1 MSNEFPAL
9 VSPASRE
16 SFTIKMGPVR
26 GPGNKEG
33 DLLDNID
40 RTPEYEEFIQKLTAF
55 HEKRATVF
63 EPEPRLPT
71 MNGPA
76 KVDLLKLYKAVIAK
90 GGYDE
95 MNKVQKAWGALAGE
109 LGMYYADNKGM
120 GQLSFQLKQ
129 DFYRYL
135 AAYWIQDQYGR
146 DPPPKEI
153 LEQQSCASKHGPV
166 LTRTVENFKLSARR
180 AGEETPTREERPADS
195 TPTSANR
202 ASGRLREAPPQRV
215 PFQPDTAPSR
225 QRNVSHHNNTP
236 NPSNATQ
243 NNYHTNQ
250 AQQNHHHIPQHHNP
264 NNPLHVIQAQQA
276 ALRGASS
283 SFTPGNPEA
292 ASRLGDPFEP
302 RPPISVPLRPVNT
315 PGNNPVEF
323 AKRQRLLKTQAPGF
337 GKPQGLV
344 RPLAPPSGCEGPNI
358 YTRCLQA
365 LRSGIPDEQAFAL
378 NHLVKISFER
388 GDKYKFESFLGL
400 AEGLIEKALE
410 IGGLLYDVDWQISYA
425 GDQDSSNPGLLD
437 GVDGTQ
443 DILERIQNL
452 PLKNVMDH
460 LQPAELS
467 DHLVRITEAV
477 LTMRNMV
484 MLIDNA
490 IYMAEVCPLKD
501 LLCILLHLPNL
512 EMLVEIKHFA
522 LDIAEQITPW
532 LLLDS
537 SDPLYRSLL
546 AQLDS
551 NEDRGAI
558 LTALRAISRISM
570 NLDATNKLQNV
581 PVIVLRKIKDLLLL
595 NDEELMDACL
605 DFLYQY
611 TAVVVNVESLL
622 EAVNME
628 NIVPHLV
635 RLLAHGAKRVR
646 EERVLEPEK
655 KALCSEEVAPLPLD
669 VHERLRNTDEPQRCF
684 YWLQSLFE
692 EDAES
697 HITQIAIWQ
706 AYQASFGPLA
716 GRERIVLSAA
726 DFIRNVS
733 HVFVNARAQIIRGPG
748 EVQRF
753 IIEGI
758 RARTAPVDYETKE
771 EYMRCQWQVAKAANG
786 TLPKRCN
793 LFFLGGEQMWHHIV
807 TAHLGVPT
815 TEKGQI
821 ENKEVTTSCEWA
833 DCTRYPTPRT
843 LKLAELTRH
852 IKIHVPSARKR
863 AQQDGTDPAAKRQR
877 KSYIIPAKTMMLT
890 WEKTV
895 VTMDERKPNVEQAAG
910 IPLSAVL
917 VLRNIAR
924 NVVKTESE
932 EALLKRREMGDESG
946 GWNERLF
953 RPVMAR
959 LFEVMTENRALAG
972 YITSLLQLV
981 QTED

>member
-1 MSNEFPAL
+1 MAPA
-9 VSPASRE
+9 
-16 SFTIKMGPVR
+16 R
-26 GPGNKEG
+26 GPGGKEV
-33 DLLDNID
+33 DVHEID
-40 RTPEYEEFIQKLTAF
+40 RSPEYNDFIQKLTAF
-55 HEKRATVF
+55 HEKRGTAF

-71 MNGPA
+71 MHGHVN
-76 KVDLLKLYKAVIAK
+76 VDLYKLYKSVIDK

-95 MNKVQKAWGALAGE
+95 LNKVQKAWGQLAGE

-135 AAYWIQDQYGR
+135 AAYWIKDCYNR

-166 LTRTVENFKLSARR
+166 LTRTMENFKLSARR
-180 AGEETPTREERPADS
+180 PGEETPTRDERPAES

-202 ASGRLREAPPQRV
+202 SSGRLREAPPQRV
-215 PFQPDTAPSR
+215 PFQPDTGPSR
-225 QRNVSHHNNTP
+225 QTRNVSSHHNTP
-236 NPSNATQ
+236 NSNTTQ
-243 NNYHTNQ
+243 NNYHGNQ
-250 AQQNHHHIPQHHNP
+250 AQQNHHHLPQQHNP

-283 SFTPGNPEA
+283 SFTPANSEI

-302 RPPISVPLRPVNT
+302 RPPFSVPLRPVNT

-323 AKRQRLLKTQAPGF
+323 AKRQRLLKTQTAGF
-337 GKPQGLV
+337 GNAQALT
-344 RPLAPPSGCEGPNI
+344 RPILPPAGYEGPNI

-365 LRSGIPDEQAFAL
+365 LRSGIPAEQAFAL
-378 NHLVKISFER
+378 NHLVKISYER
-388 GDKYKFESFLGL
+388 GDKYKFDSFLGL

-410 IGGLLYDVDWQISYA
+410 VGSLFYDVDWQISYS
-425 GDQDSSNPGLLD
+425 GDQDSSNPGVLD
-437 GVDGTQ
+437 GLDGTP
-443 DILERIQNL
+443 DILERIRNL
-452 PLKNVMDH
+452 TPKPVLDH
-460 LQPAELS
+460 LQPADFS
-467 DHLVRITEAV
+467 DRLLRITEAV

-484 MLIDNA
+484 MLVENA
-490 IYMAEVCPLKD
+490 VYMSEVYPLKD
-501 LLCILLHLPNL
+501 VLCIILHLPDL

-522 LDIAEQITPW
+522 LDIAEQVTPW

-537 SDPLYRSLL
+537 SDPLYQALL
-546 AQLDS
+546 VQLDS
-551 NEDRGAI
+551 ADRGTI

-570 NLDATNKLQNV
+570 NLDATNKLQGV
-581 PVIVLRKIKDLLLL
+581 PAVILQNIMNWLLL

-611 TAVVVNVESLL
+611 TAVVANVESLL

-628 NIVPHLV
+628 NVVPHLV
-635 RLLAHGAKRVR
+635 RLLAHGAKRVK
-646 EERVLEPEK
+646 EEKILQPEK
-655 KALCSEEVAPLPLD
+655 KELCSEDVPPLPFDL
-669 VHERLRNTDEPQRCF
+669 HEKLRNTDEPTRCF
-684 YWLQSLFE
+684 QWLKTLFE

-706 AYQASFGPLA
+706 AYQGSFGALA
-716 GRERIVLSAA
+716 GVRSNLSAA

-733 HVFVNARAQIIRGPG
+733 HVFANARAQIIRGPG

-758 RARTAPVDYETKE
+758 RARTAPCHYETRE
-771 EYMRCQWQVAKAANG
+771 EYTRCQWQMVKGAV
-786 TLPKRCN
+786 PKRCN
-793 LFFLGGEQMWHHIV
+793 QFFLSGEQMWHHV
-807 TAHLGVPT
+807 LAAHINVPVG
-815 TEKGQI
+815 ENGKI
-821 ENKEVTTSCEWA
+821 ENKEITMSCDWA
-833 DCTRYPTPRT
+833 DCVKYRTPRT
-843 LKLAELTRH
+843 MKLAELTRH
-852 IKIHVPSARKR
+852 VKTHVPSAPKR
-863 AQQDGTDPAAKRQR
+863 PQQDGVEPAAKRQR
-877 KSYIIPAKTMMLT
+877 KSYITPAKTMSLT

-895 VTMDERKPNVEQAAG
+895 VTSDERKPNIEQAAG

-932 EALLKRREMGDESG
+932 EELLKKNETGGESG
-946 GWNERLF
+946 GWNEKLF

-959 LFEVMTENRALAG
+959 LFEVMTENKALAT
-972 YITSLLQLV
+972 YITSLLHLV

>member
-1 MSNEFPAL
+1 MAPA
-9 VSPASRE
+9 
-16 SFTIKMGPVR
+16 R
-26 GPGNKEG
+26 GPGGKEVYVHE
-33 DLLDNID
+33 ID
-40 RTPEYEEFIQKLTAF
+40 RTEEYNKFIQDLTNF
-55 HEKRATVF
+55 HEKRGTAF

-71 MNGPA
+71 MHGHVN
-76 KVDLLKLYKAVIAK
+76 VDLFKLYKAVVDK

-95 MNKVQKAWGALAGE
+95 LNKVQKAWGALAGE

-135 AAYWIQDQYGR
+135 AAYWIQDKYGR
-146 DPPPKEI
+146 EPPPKEI

-166 LTRTVENFKLSARR
+166 LTRTMENFKLSMRR
-180 AGEETPTREERPADS
+180 AEETPTRDERPPES

-202 ASGRLREAPPQRV
+202 SSGRLREAPPQRV
-215 PFQPDTAPSR
+215 PFQPDTGPSR
-225 QRNVSHHNNTP
+225 QTRNVSSHHNTP
-236 NPSNATQ
+236 NSNATQ
-243 NNYHTNQ
+243 NNYHGNQ
-250 AQQNHHHIPQHHNP
+250 TPQNQHHLPQQHNP

-283 SFTPGNPEA
+283 SFTPGNSET
-292 ASRLGDPFEP
+292 ASRLADPFEP
-302 RPPISVPLRPVNT
+302 RPPITVPLRPVNT

-323 AKRQRLLKTQAPGF
+323 AKRQRLLKAQAAGPGNAQAPARIV
-337 GKPQGLV
+337 Q
-344 RPLAPPSGCEGPNI
+344 PPAGADGPNI

-365 LRSGIPDEQAFAL
+365 LRSGIPAEQAFAL
-378 NHLVKISFER
+378 NHLVKISYER
-388 GDKYKFESFLGL
+388 GDKYKFDSFLGL

-410 IGGLLYDVDWQISYA
+410 IGNLFYDVDWQISYS
-425 GDQDSSNPGLLD
+425 GEQDSSNPGLLD
-437 GVDGTQ
+437 GLDGTS

-452 PLKNVMDH
+452 TPKSVLDH
-460 LQPAELS
+460 LQPADFS
-467 DHLVRITEAV
+467 DRLLRITEAV

-484 MLIDNA
+484 MLVENA
-490 IYMAEVCPLKD
+490 IYMADVYPLKD
-501 LLCILLHLPNL
+501 VLCIILHLPDL

-522 LDIAEQITPW
+522 LDIAEQVTPW
-532 LLLDS
+532 LILDS
-537 SDPLYRSLL
+537 SDPLYQTLL

-551 NEDRGAI
+551 TDRGTI

-581 PVIVLRKIKDLLLL
+581 PAVVLQNIMNWLLL

-611 TAVVVNVESLL
+611 TAVVANVERLL

-628 NIVPHLV
+628 NVVPHLV
-635 RLLAHGAKRVR
+635 RLLAHGAKRVK
-646 EERVLEPEK
+646 EEKVLEPEK
-655 KALCSEEVAPLPLD
+655 KALCTEEVPPLPFDL
-669 VHERLRNTDEPQRCF
+669 HEKLRNTDEPTRCF
-684 YWLQSLFE
+684 QWLKTLFE

-706 AYQASFGPLA
+706 AYQGSFGALA
-716 GRERIVLSAA
+716 GVRSNLSAA

-733 HVFVNARAQIIRGPG
+733 HVFSNARAQIIRGPG

-758 RARTAPVDYETKE
+758 RARTAPCHYETRE
-771 EYMRCQWQVAKAANG
+771 EYTRCQWQTGKG
-786 TLPKRCN
+786 PLSKRCN
-793 LFFLGGEQMWHHIV
+793 QFFLGGEQMWHHV
-807 TAHLGVPT
+807 LAAHLAIPIG
-815 TEKGQI
+815 ENGKI
-821 ENKEVTTSCEWA
+821 ENREVTTSCDWA
-833 DCTRYPTPRT
+833 DCNKYSTPRP

-852 IKIHVPSARKR
+852 IKTHVPATQKR
-863 AQQDGTDPAAKRQR
+863 PQQDGSELAAKRQR
-877 KSYIIPAKTMMLT
+877 KSYITPAKTMSLT

-895 VTMDERKPNVEQAAG
+895 VTADERKPNVEQAAG

-932 EALLKRREMGDESG
+932 EVLLKKHEMGGEGG

-953 RPVMAR
+953 RPVMTR
-959 LFEVMTENRALAG
+959 LFEVMTENKALAG

>member
-1 MSNEFPAL
+1 MAPA
-9 VSPASRE
+9 
-16 SFTIKMGPVR
+16 R
-26 GPGNKEG
+26 GPGVKDTIVHE
-33 DLLDNID
+33 ID
-40 RTPEYEEFIQKLTAF
+40 RTPEYNDFIQKLTAF
-55 HEKRATVF
+55 HEKRGTSF

-71 MNGPA
+71 MHGHVN
-76 KVDLLKLYKAVIAK
+76 VDLFKLYKAVLAK

-95 MNKVQKAWGALAGE
+95 LNKVQKAWGGLAGE
-109 LGMYYADNKGM
+109 LGMYYTDNKGM

-135 AAYWIQDQYGR
+135 AAYWIQDQYKR

-166 LTRTVENFKLSARR
+166 LTRTMENFKLSARR
-180 AGEETPTREERPADS
+180 LGEETPTREERPAES

-225 QRNVSHHNNTP
+225 QTRHVSSHHNTPTSNT
-236 NPSNATQ
+236 TQ
-243 NNYHTNQ
+243 NNYHGNQ
-250 AQQNHHHIPQHHNP
+250 SQQNHHHLPQQHNP

-283 SFTPGNPEA
+283 SFTPANSEM

-315 PGNNPVEF
+315 PGNNPAEF
-323 AKRQRLLKTQAPGF
+323 AKRQRLLKIQANGF
-337 GKPQGLV
+337 ANLPAIA
-344 RPLAPPSGCEGPNI
+344 RPALPPAGYEGPNI

-365 LRSGIPDEQAFAL
+365 LRSGIPAEQAFAL
-378 NHLVKISFER
+378 NHLVKISYER
-388 GDKYKFESFLGL
+388 GDKYKFDSFLGL

-410 IGGLLYDVDWQISYA
+410 VGNLFYEVDWQISYS
-425 GDQDSSNPGLLD
+425 DYQDNSNPNILD
-437 GVDGTQ
+437 GLDGTP
-443 DILERIQNL
+443 DILERIQSL
-452 PLKNVMDH
+452 TPKVVLDH
-460 LQPAELS
+460 LQPADLS
-467 DHLVRITEAV
+467 DRLLHITEAV
-477 LTMRNMV
+477 LTMRNML
-484 MLIDNA
+484 MLTDNVK
-490 IYMAEVCPLKD
+490 YMVEVYPLRD
-501 LLCILLHLPNL
+501 LLCIILHLPDL

-522 LDIAEQITPW
+522 LDIAEQVTPL

-537 SDPLYRSLL
+537 SDPLYQTLL

-551 NEDRGAI
+551 TDRGTI

-570 NLDATNKLQNV
+570 NLDATNKLQGV
-581 PVIVLRKIKDLLLL
+581 PAAVLQNIMNWLLL

-611 TAVVVNVESLL
+611 TAVVANVESLL

-628 NIVPHLV
+628 NVVPHLV
-635 RLLAHGAKRVR
+635 RLLAHGAKRVK
-646 EERVLEPEK
+646 EEKILEPEK
-655 KALCSEEVAPLPLD
+655 KALCTEEVPPLPLD
-669 VHERLRNTDEPQRCF
+669 LHEKLRNTDEPTRCF
-684 YWLQSLFE
+684 QWLKILFE

-706 AYQASFGPLA
+706 AYQGSFGALA
-716 GRERIVLSAA
+716 GVRSNLSAA

-733 HVFVNARAQIIRGPG
+733 HVFANARAQIIRGPG

-758 RARTAPVDYETKE
+758 RARRAPSHYETRE
-771 EYMRCQWQVAKAANG
+771 EYTRCQWQIAKGAF
-786 TLPKRCN
+786 PKPCN
-793 LFFLGGEQMWHHIV
+793 QFFRGGEQMWHHV
-807 TAHLGVPT
+807 LTAHLNIPIDDSG
-815 TEKGQI
+815 KI
-821 ENKEVTTSCEWA
+821 KNKEVTTSCDWA
-833 DCTRYPTPRT
+833 GCIKYSSPKP

-852 IKIHVPSARKR
+852 IKTHVPSSQKR
-863 AQQDGTDPAAKRQR
+863 QQLDGPELAAKRQR
-877 KSYIIPAKTMMLT
+877 KSYITPAKTMTLT

-895 VTMDERKPNVEQAAG
+895 VASDERKPNVEQAAG

-932 EALLKRREMGDESG
+932 EELLKKQEMGGESG

-959 LFEVMTENRALAG
+959 LFEVMAENKALAA

-981 QTED
+981 QTTD

>member
-1 MSNEFPAL
+1 MAPA
-9 VSPASRE
+9 
-16 SFTIKMGPVR
+16 R
-26 GPGNKEG
+26 GPGGKEVFVHEIERSEEYNK
-33 DLLDNID
+33 
-40 RTPEYEEFIQKLTAF
+40 FIQDLTAF
-55 HEKRATVF
+55 HDKRGTSF

-71 MNGPA
+71 MHGHVN
-76 KVDLLKLYKAVIAK
+76 VDLFKLYKAVVDK

-95 MNKVQKAWGALAGE
+95 LNKVQKAWGALAGE

-135 AAYWIQDQYGR
+135 AAYWIQDKYGR

-166 LTRTVENFKLSARR
+166 LTRTLENFKFSTRR
-180 AGEETPTREERPADS
+180 AEETPTRDERPAES

-215 PFQPDTAPSR
+215 PFQPDTGPSR
-225 QRNVSHHNNTP
+225 QTRNVSSHHNTP
-236 NPSNATQ
+236 NSNATQ
-243 NNYHTNQ
+243 NNFHGSQTPH
-250 AQQNHHHIPQHHNP
+250 NHHHLPQQHNP

-283 SFTPGNPEA
+283 SFTPANSEI
-292 ASRLGDPFEP
+292 ASRLGDPFDP

-323 AKRQRLLKTQAPGF
+323 AKRQRQLKAQAAGRGNTQA
-337 GKPQGLV
+337 LT
-344 RPLAPPSGCEGPNI
+344 RPIQPPAGGDGPNI

-365 LRSGIPDEQAFAL
+365 LRSGIPAEQAFAL
-378 NHLVKISFER
+378 NHLVKISYER
-388 GDKYKFESFLGL
+388 GDKYKFDSFLGL

-410 IGGLLYDVDWQISYA
+410 VGNLFYDIDWQISYS

-437 GVDGTQ
+437 GLDGTS

-452 PLKNVMDH
+452 RHRPVLDH
-460 LQPAELS
+460 LQPADFS
-467 DHLVRITEAV
+467 DRLLRITEAV

-484 MLIDNA
+484 MLIENA
-490 IYMAEVCPLKD
+490 VYMAEVYPLKD
-501 LLCILLHLPNL
+501 ALCIILHLPDL

-522 LDIAEQITPW
+522 LDIAEQVTPW

-537 SDPLYRSLL
+537 RDPLYRTLL
-546 AQLDS
+546 AQLNS
-551 NEDRGAI
+551 TDRGTI

-570 NLDATNKLQNV
+570 NLEATNKLQNV
-581 PVIVLRKIKDLLLL
+581 PPVVLQNIMDWLLL
-595 NDEELMDACL
+595 NDEELVDACL

-611 TAVVVNVESLL
+611 TAVVANVESLI

-628 NIVPHLV
+628 NVVPHLV
-635 RLLAHGAKRVR
+635 RLLAHGAKRVK
-646 EERVLEPEK
+646 EDKVLKPEK
-655 KALCSEEVAPLPLD
+655 KAPCSEEVPPLPFDLY
-669 VHERLRNTDEPQRCF
+669 EKLRNTDEPTRCF
-684 YWLQSLFE
+684 QWLKTLFE

-706 AYQASFGPLA
+706 AYQGSFGNLA
-716 GRERIVLSAA
+716 GVRSNLSAA

-733 HVFVNARAQIIRGPG
+733 HVFANARAQIIRGPG

-758 RARTAPVDYETKE
+758 RARTAPCHFETRE
-771 EYMRCQWQVAKAANG
+771 EYTRCQWQIVKG
-786 TLPKRCN
+786 SLSKKCN
-793 LFFLGGEQMWHHIV
+793 QFYLGGEQMWHHV
-807 TAHLGVPT
+807 LTAHLAVPID
-815 TEKGQI
+815 ENGKI
-821 ENKEVTTSCEWA
+821 ENREVTTSCDWA
-833 DCTRYPTPRT
+833 DCVQYSTPRQ
-843 LKLAELTRH
+843 LKLAQLTRH
-852 IKIHVPSARKR
+852 IKTHFPAAQKR
-863 AQQDGTDPAAKRQR
+863 PQQDGSELAAKRQR
-877 KSYIIPAKTMMLT
+877 KSYITPAKTMALT

-895 VTMDERKPNVEQAAG
+895 VTSDERKPNVEQAAG

-932 EALLKRREMGDESG
+932 EELLKKNETDGENG

-953 RPVMAR
+953 RPVMTR
-959 LFEVMTENRALAG
+959 LFEVMTENKALAG

>member
-1 MSNEFPAL
+1 MAPA
-9 VSPASRE
+9 
-16 SFTIKMGPVR
+16 R
-26 GPGNKEG
+26 GPGGKEV
-33 DLLDNID
+33 NVHEID
-40 RTPEYEEFIQKLTAF
+40 RSPEYNDFIQKLTAF
-55 HEKRATVF
+55 HEKRGTSF

-71 MNGPA
+71 MHGHVN
-76 KVDLLKLYKAVIAK
+76 VDLYQLYKAVIDK

-95 MNKVQKAWGALAGE
+95 LNKVQKAWGQLAGE

-135 AAYWIQDQYGR
+135 AAYWIQDCYGR

-166 LTRTVENFKLSARR
+166 LTRTMENFKLSARR
-180 AGEETPTREERPADS
+180 PGEETPTREERPPES

-215 PFQPDTAPSR
+215 PFQPDTGPSR
-225 QRNVSHHNNTP
+225 QTRNVSSHHNTP
-236 NPSNATQ
+236 NSNSTQ
-243 NNYHTNQ
+243 NNYHGNQ
-250 AQQNHHHIPQHHNP
+250 AQQNHHHLPQQHNP

-283 SFTPGNPEA
+283 SFTPANSEM

-302 RPPISVPLRPVNT
+302 RPPFSVPLRPVNT

-323 AKRQRLLKTQAPGF
+323 AKRQRLLKAQTAGF
-337 GKPQGLV
+337 GNVQALA
-344 RPLAPPSGCEGPNI
+344 RPVLPPAGYEGPNI

-365 LRSGIPDEQAFAL
+365 LRSGIPAEQAFAL
-378 NHLVKISFER
+378 NHLVKISYER
-388 GDKYKFESFLGL
+388 GDKYKFDSFLGL
-400 AEGLIEKALE
+400 AEGLIDKALE
-410 IGGLLYDVDWQISYA
+410 IGNLFYDVDWQISYS
-425 GDQDSSNPGLLD
+425 GDQDSSNPSVLD
-437 GVDGTQ
+437 GLDGTP
-443 DILERIQNL
+443 DIVERIRSL
-452 PLKNVMDH
+452 TPKPVLDH
-460 LQPAELS
+460 LQPADFS
-467 DHLVRITEAV
+467 DRLLRITEAV

-484 MLIDNA
+484 MLHENA
-490 IYMAEVCPLKD
+490 VYMSEVSPLKD
-501 LLCILLHLPNL
+501 ILCIILHLPDL

-522 LDIAEQITPW
+522 LDIAEQVTPW
-532 LLLDS
+532 LNLDS
-537 SDPLYRSLL
+537 NDPLYRTLL

-551 NEDRGAI
+551 SDRGTI

-570 NLDATNKLQNV
+570 NLEATNKLQGV
-581 PVIVLRKIKDLLLL
+581 PAVALENIMNWLLL

-611 TAVVVNVESLL
+611 TAVVENVESLL

-628 NIVPHLV
+628 NVVPHLV
-635 RLLAHGAKRVR
+635 RLLAHGAKRVK
-646 EERVLEPEK
+646 EERILQPEK
-655 KALCSEEVAPLPLD
+655 KELCTEEVPPLPFDL
-669 VHERLRNTDEPQRCF
+669 HEKLRNTDEPTRCF
-684 YWLQSLFE
+684 QWLKTLFE

-706 AYQASFGPLA
+706 AYQGSFGALA
-716 GRERIVLSAA
+716 GVRSSLSAA

-733 HVFVNARAQIIRGPG
+733 HVFANARAQIIRGPG

-758 RARTAPVDYETKE
+758 RARTVPCHYETRE
-771 EYMRCQWQVAKAANG
+771 EYTRCQWQVVKGAV
-786 TLPKRCN
+786 PKRCN
-793 LFFLGGEQMWHHIV
+793 QFCLGGEQMWHHV
-807 TAHLGVPT
+807 LTAHLSVAVG
-815 TEKGQI
+815 EDGKI
-821 ENKEVTTSCEWA
+821 ENKEITTSCDWT
-833 DCTRYPTPRT
+833 DCVKYPTPRT
-843 LKLAELTRH
+843 IKLAELTRH
-852 IKIHVPSARKR
+852 MKTHVPSSPKR
-863 AQQDGTDPAAKRQR
+863 PQQEGVEPASKRQR
-877 KSYIIPAKTMMLT
+877 KSYITPAKTMSLT

-895 VTMDERKPNVEQAAG
+895 VTSDERKPNVEQAAG

-932 EALLKRREMGDESG
+932 EELLKKSETGGESG
-946 GWNERLF
+946 GWNEKLF

-959 LFEVMTENRALAG
+959 LFEVMTENKALAG
-972 YITSLLQLV
+972 YITSLLHLV

>member
-1 MSNEFPAL
+1 MAPA
-9 VSPASRE
+9 
-16 SFTIKMGPVR
+16 R
-26 GPGNKEG
+26 GPGGKEVYVHE
-33 DLLDNID
+33 ID
-40 RTPEYEEFIQKLTAF
+40 RTEEYTKFIQDLTNF
-55 HEKRATVF
+55 HEKRGTAF

-71 MNGPA
+71 MHGHVN
-76 KVDLLKLYKAVIAK
+76 VDLFKLYKAVVDK

-95 MNKVQKAWGALAGE
+95 LNKVQKAWGALAGE

-135 AAYWIQDQYGR
+135 AAYWIQDKYGR
-146 DPPPKEI
+146 EPPPKEI

-166 LTRTVENFKLSARR
+166 LTRTMENFKLSMRR
-180 AGEETPTREERPADS
+180 AEETPTRDERPPES

-202 ASGRLREAPPQRV
+202 SSGRLREAPPQRV
-215 PFQPDTAPSR
+215 PFQPDTGPSR
-225 QRNVSHHNNTP
+225 QARSVSSHHNTP
-236 NPSNATQ
+236 NSTATQ
-243 NNYHTNQ
+243 NNYHGNQ
-250 AQQNHHHIPQHHNP
+250 TPQNQHHLPQQHNP

-283 SFTPGNPEA
+283 SFTPGNSET
-292 ASRLGDPFEP
+292 ASRLADPFEP
-302 RPPISVPLRPVNT
+302 RPPITVPLRPVNT

-323 AKRQRLLKTQAPGF
+323 AKRQRLLKAQAAGPGNAQAPARIV
-337 GKPQGLV
+337 Q
-344 RPLAPPSGCEGPNI
+344 PPAGADGPNI

-365 LRSGIPDEQAFAL
+365 LRSGIPAEQAFAL
-378 NHLVKISFER
+378 NHLVKISYER
-388 GDKYKFESFLGL
+388 GDKYKFDSFLGL

-410 IGGLLYDVDWQISYA
+410 IGNLFYDVDWQISYS

-437 GVDGTQ
+437 GLDGTS
-443 DILERIQNL
+443 DILERIQKL
-452 PLKNVMDH
+452 TPKAVLDH
-460 LQPAELS
+460 LQPADFS
-467 DHLVRITEAV
+467 DRLLRITEAV

-484 MLIDNA
+484 MLVENA
-490 IYMAEVCPLKD
+490 IYMADVYPLKD
-501 LLCILLHLPNL
+501 VLCIILHLPDL

-522 LDIAEQITPW
+522 LDIAEQVTPW
-532 LLLDS
+532 LILDS
-537 SDPLYRSLL
+537 SDPLYQTLL

-551 NEDRGAI
+551 TDRGTI

-581 PVIVLRKIKDLLLL
+581 PAVVLQNIMNWLLL

-611 TAVVVNVESLL
+611 TAVVANVERLL

-628 NIVPHLV
+628 NVVPHLV
-635 RLLAHGAKRVR
+635 RLLAHGAKRVK
-646 EERVLEPEK
+646 EEKVLEPEK
-655 KALCSEEVAPLPLD
+655 KALCTEEVPPLPFDL
-669 VHERLRNTDEPQRCF
+669 HEKLRNTDEPTRCF
-684 YWLQSLFE
+684 QWLKTLFE

-706 AYQASFGPLA
+706 AYQGSFGALA
-716 GRERIVLSAA
+716 GVRSNLSAA

-733 HVFVNARAQIIRGPG
+733 HVFSNARAQIIRGPG

-758 RARTAPVDYETKE
+758 RARTAPCHYETRE
-771 EYMRCQWQVAKAANG
+771 EYTRCQWQTGKGA
-786 TLPKRCN
+786 LSKRCN
-793 LFFLGGEQMWHHIV
+793 QFFLGGEQMWHHV
-807 TAHLGVPT
+807 LAAHLAIPIG
-815 TEKGQI
+815 ENGKI
-821 ENKEVTTSCEWA
+821 ENREVTTSCDWA
-833 DCTRYPTPRT
+833 DCNKYSTPRP

-852 IKIHVPSARKR
+852 IKTHVPATQKR
-863 AQQDGTDPAAKRQR
+863 PQQDGSELATKRQR
-877 KSYIIPAKTMMLT
+877 KSYITPAKTMSLT

-895 VTMDERKPNVEQAAG
+895 VTADERKPNVEQAAG

-932 EALLKRREMGDESG
+932 EVLLKKHEMGGEGG

-953 RPVMAR
+953 RPVMTR
-959 LFEVMTENRALAG
+959 LFEVMTENKALAG

>member
-1 MSNEFPAL
+1 MAPA
-9 VSPASRE
+9 
-16 SFTIKMGPVR
+16 R
-26 GPGNKEG
+26 GPGGKDTLVHE
-33 DLLDNID
+33 ID
-40 RTPEYEEFIQKLTAF
+40 RTPEYNDFIQKLTAF
-55 HEKRATVF
+55 HEKRGTSF

-71 MNGPA
+71 MHGHVN
-76 KVDLLKLYKAVIAK
+76 VDLYKLYKAVLDK

-95 MNKVQKAWGALAGE
+95 LNKVQKAWGALAGE
-109 LGMYYADNKGM
+109 LGMHYTDNKGM

-135 AAYWIQDQYGR
+135 AAYWIHDQYGR

-166 LTRTVENFKLSARR
+166 LTRTMENFKLSARR
-180 AGEETPTREERPADS
+180 LGEETPTREERPAES

-215 PFQPDTAPSR
+215 PFQPDTGPSR
-225 QRNVSHHNNTP
+225 QTRHVSSHHNTP
-236 NPSNATQ
+236 TSNATQ
-243 NNYHTNQ
+243 NNYHGNQ
-250 AQQNHHHIPQHHNP
+250 AQQNHHHLPQQHNP

-283 SFTPGNPEA
+283 SFTPASSEM

-302 RPPISVPLRPVNT
+302 RPPTSMPLRPVNT
-315 PGNNPVEF
+315 PGNNPAEF
-323 AKRQRLLKTQAPGF
+323 AKRQRLLKAQASGF
-337 GKPQGLV
+337 GNLPAIA
-344 RPLAPPSGCEGPNI
+344 RPVLPPAGYEGPNI

-365 LRSGIPDEQAFAL
+365 LRSGIPAEQAFAL

-388 GDKYKFESFLGL
+388 GDKYKFDSFLGL

-410 IGGLLYDVDWQISYA
+410 VGSLFYEVDWQISYS
-425 GDQDSSNPGLLD
+425 GCHDNSNPNILD
-437 GVDGTQ
+437 GLEGTP
-443 DILERIQNL
+443 DILDRIRNL
-452 PLKNVMDH
+452 TPKVILDH
-460 LQPAELS
+460 LQPADLS
-467 DHLVRITEAV
+467 DRLLHITEAV
-477 LTMRNMV
+477 LTMRNML
-484 MLIDNA
+484 MLTDNVK
-490 IYMAEVCPLKD
+490 YMVEVYPLRD
-501 LLCILLHLPNL
+501 LLCIILHLPSL

-522 LDIAEQITPW
+522 LDIAEQVTPL

-537 SDPLYRSLL
+537 SDPLYQTLL

-551 NEDRGAI
+551 TDRGTI

-570 NLDATNKLQNV
+570 NLEATNKLQGV
-581 PVIVLRKIKDLLLL
+581 PAVVLQNIMNWLLL

-611 TAVVVNVESLL
+611 TAVVANVESLL

-628 NIVPHLV
+628 NVIPHLV
-635 RLLAHGAKRVR
+635 RLLAHGAKRVK
-646 EERVLEPEK
+646 EEKILEPER
-655 KALCSEEVAPLPLD
+655 KALCTEDVPPLPLD
-669 VHERLRNTDEPQRCF
+669 LHEKLRNTDEPTRCF
-684 YWLQSLFE
+684 QWLKILFE

-706 AYQASFGPLA
+706 AYQGSFGALA
-716 GRERIVLSAA
+716 GVRSNLSAA

-733 HVFVNARAQIIRGPG
+733 HVFANARAQIIRGPG

-758 RARTAPVDYETKE
+758 RARTVPSHYETRE
-771 EYMRCQWQVAKAANG
+771 EYTRCQWQITKG
-786 TLPKRCN
+786 PFPKPCSQ
-793 LFFLGGEQMWHHIV
+793 FFLGGEQMWHHV
-807 TAHLGVPT
+807 LTSHLNIPIDESG
-815 TEKGQI
+815 KI
-821 ENKEVTTSCEWA
+821 KNKEVTMSCDWA
-833 DCTRYPTPRT
+833 ECIRYTTPRK

-852 IKIHVPSARKR
+852 IKTHVPFTHKR
-863 AQQDGTDPAAKRQR
+863 PQQDGPELAAKRQR
-877 KSYIIPAKTMMLT
+877 KSYITPAKTMSIT

-895 VTMDERKPNVEQAAG
+895 VASDERKPNVEQAAG

-932 EALLKRREMGDESG
+932 EELLKSQEMGGESG
-946 GWNERLF
+946 GWNEKLF

-959 LFEVMTENRALAG
+959 LFEVMAENKALAG

-981 QTED
+981 QTVD

>member
-1 MSNEFPAL
+1 MAPTRGAGGKDVL
-9 VSPASRE
+9 VHE
-16 SFTIKMGPVR
+16 
-26 GPGNKEG
+26 
-33 DLLDNID
+33 ID
-40 RTPEYEEFIQKLTAF
+40 RTPEYNDFIQKLTAF
-55 HEKRATVF
+55 HEKRGTAF

-71 MNGPA
+71 MHGHVN
-76 KVDLLKLYKAVIAK
+76 VDLFKLYKAVLDK

-95 MNKVQKAWGALAGE
+95 LNKVQKAWGALAGE

-166 LTRTVENFKLSARR
+166 LTRTMENFKLSARR
-180 AGEETPTREERPADS
+180 LGEETPTREERPAES

-202 ASGRLREAPPQRV
+202 SSGRLREAPPQRV
-215 PFQPDTAPSR
+215 PFQPDTGPSR
-225 QRNVSHHNNTP
+225 QTRHVSSHHNTP
-236 NPSNATQ
+236 TSNATQ
-243 NNYHTNQ
+243 NNYHGNQ
-250 AQQNHHHIPQHHNP
+250 AQQNHHHLPQQHNP

-283 SFTPGNPEA
+283 SFTPPNSEI

-315 PGNNPVEF
+315 PGNNPAEF
-323 AKRQRLLKTQAPGF
+323 AKRQRILKIQAPGF
-337 GKPQGLV
+337 GNQALA
-344 RPLAPPSGCEGPNI
+344 RPALPPAGYEGPNI

-365 LRSGIPDEQAFAL
+365 LRSGIPAEQAFAL
-378 NHLVKISFER
+378 NHLVKISYER
-388 GDKYKFESFLGL
+388 GDKYKFDSFLGL

-410 IGGLLYDVDWQISYA
+410 IGNLFYEVDWHISYS
-425 GDQDSSNPGLLD
+425 GGQDNSIPYILD
-437 GVDGTQ
+437 GLDGTP
-443 DILERIQNL
+443 DILDRIQSL
-452 PLKNVMDH
+452 TPKVVLDH
-460 LQPAELS
+460 LQPADFS
-467 DHLVRITEAV
+467 DRLLRITEAI

-484 MLIDNA
+484 MLVENA
-490 IYMAEVCPLKD
+490 VYMAEVYPLKD
-501 LLCILLHLPNL
+501 LLCIILHLPDL

-522 LDIAEQITPW
+522 LDIAEQVTPW

-537 SDPLYRSLL
+537 SDSLYRTLL

-551 NEDRGAI
+551 TDRGTI

-570 NLDATNKLQNV
+570 NLDATNKLQGV
-581 PVIVLRKIKDLLLL
+581 PVVVLQNIMNWLLL

-611 TAVVVNVESLL
+611 TAVVANVESLL
-622 EAVNME
+622 QAVNME
-628 NIVPHLV
+628 NVVPHLV
-635 RLLAHGAKRVR
+635 RLLAHGAKRIK
-646 EERVLEPEK
+646 EEKVLEPEK
-655 KALCSEEVAPLPLD
+655 KALCSEEVPPLPIDL
-669 VHERLRNTDEPQRCF
+669 HEKLRNTDEPTRCF
-684 YWLQSLFE
+684 QWLKILFE

-706 AYQASFGPLA
+706 AYQGSFGALA
-716 GRERIVLSAA
+716 GVRSNLSAA

-733 HVFVNARAQIIRGPG
+733 HVFANARAQIIRGPG

-758 RARTAPVDYETKE
+758 RARTAPCHYDTKE
-771 EYMRCQWQVAKAANG
+771 EYVRCQWQVVKG
-786 TLPKRCN
+786 PFPKRCGHYY
-793 LFFLGGEQMWHHIV
+793 LGGEQMWHHV
-807 TAHLGVPT
+807 LNAHLGVP
-815 TEKGQI
+815 I
-821 ENKEVTTSCEWA
+821 EENGKITNKDVDLSCDWA
-833 DCTRYPTPRT
+833 DCMKYRTPGT

-852 IKIHVPSARKR
+852 IKTHVPPIPKR
-863 AQQDGTDPAAKRQR
+863 VQSDGPELGAKRQR
-877 KSYIIPAKTMMLT
+877 KSYITPAKTMTLT

-895 VTMDERKPNVEQAAG
+895 VAADERKPNVEQAAG

-932 EALLKRREMGDESG
+932 EELLKKHEMGGENG
-946 GWNERLF
+946 GWNEKLF

-959 LFEVMTENRALAG
+959 LFEVMTENKALAG

>member
-1 MSNEFPAL
+1 
-9 VSPASRE
+9 
-16 SFTIKMGPVR
+16 MGSARLP
-26 GPGNKEG
+26 PG
-33 DLLDNID
+33 LDYID
-40 RTPEYEEFIQKLTAF
+40 RTPEYNEFIQTLTAF
-55 HEKRATVF
+55 HEKRGTLF
-63 EPEPRLPT
+63 EPVPRLPT
-71 MNGPA
+71 MHGP
-76 KVDLLKLYKAVIAK
+76 VPVNLLQLYRAVIDK

-95 MNKVQKAWGALAGE
+95 MNKVQKAWGVLAGE
-109 LGMYYADNKGM
+109 MGMHYADNKGM

-129 DFYRYL
+129 DFYRFL

-146 DPPPKEI
+146 EPPPKEI
-153 LEQQSCASKHGPV
+153 LEQQSCASKHGPL
-166 LTRTVENFKLSARR
+166 LTRTAENFKPTTRR
-180 AGEETPTREERPADS
+180 VGEETPTREERPIES
-195 TPTSANR
+195 TPTSAGR

-215 PFQPDTAPSR
+215 PFQPDTTPGR
-225 QRNVSHHNNTP
+225 QRNVSHHNTP
-236 NPSNATQ
+236 NNSNATQ
-243 NNYHTNQ
+243 NNYHTSQ
-250 AQQNHHHIPQHHNP
+250 AQQNHHHVPQHHNP

-283 SFTPGNPEA
+283 TFTPGNVEI
-292 ASRLGDPFEP
+292 ASRLSDAFEP

-323 AKRQRLLKTQAPGF
+323 AKRQRLLKTQASGI
-337 GKPQGLV
+337 GKAQPPV
-344 RPLAPPSGCEGPNI
+344 RSALPPIICEGPSI

-365 LRSGIPDEQAFAL
+365 LRSGIPEEQAFAL
-378 NHLVKISFER
+378 SHLVKISYER
-388 GDKYKFESFLGL
+388 GDKYKFDSFLGL
-400 AEGLIEKALE
+400 AEGLIEKGLE
-410 IGGLLYDVDWQISYA
+410 IGGLFYNIDWQISYS

-437 GVDGTQ
+437 GLNGTH
-443 DILERIQNL
+443 DLLERIRSL
-452 PLKNVMDH
+452 TPKNVSDH
-460 LQPAELS
+460 LQPGEFS
-467 DHLVRITEAV
+467 DHLVRVTEAV

-484 MLIDNA
+484 LLIENA
-490 IYMAEVCPLKD
+490 IYMAEVCSLKD
-501 LLCILLHLPNL
+501 LLCILLHLPDM

-522 LDIAEQITPW
+522 LDIAEQVTPW

-537 SDPLYRSLL
+537 TDPLYRSLL

-581 PVIVLRKIKDLLLL
+581 PAIVLRKIKDLLLL

-611 TAVVVNVESLL
+611 TAVVANVENLL

-628 NIVPHLV
+628 TIVPHLV
-635 RLLAHGAKRVR
+635 RLLSHGAKRVR
-646 EERVLEPEK
+646 EERILEPERK
-655 KALCSEEVAPLPLD
+655 TLCSEDVAPLPLD

-706 AYQASFGPLA
+706 AYQGSFMPMA
-716 GRERIVLSAA
+716 GNTRNVLSAA

-733 HVFVNARAQIIRGPG
+733 HVFANARAQIIRGPG

-758 RARTAPVDYETKE
+758 RARTVPIDYDTKE
-771 EYMRCQWQVAKAANG
+771 EYMRCQWQVVKAVNG
-786 TLPKRCN
+786 AFAKRCN
-793 LFFLGGEQMWHHIV
+793 HFYLGGEQMWLHLV
-807 TAHLGVPT
+807 TAHLGVPVG
-815 TEKGQI
+815 ENGQI
-821 ENKEVTTSCEWA
+821 EDKQVVTSCDWG
-833 DCTRYPTPRT
+833 DCTKYLTPQPLR
-843 LKLAELTRH
+843 LAELTRH
-852 IKIHVPSARKR
+852 IKIHVDSTRKR
-863 AQQDGTDPAAKRQR
+863 DQQDSADSTAKRQR
-877 KSYIIPAKTMMLT
+877 KSYIIPAKTMT
-890 WEKTV
+890 VIWEKTV
-895 VTMDERKPNVEQAAG
+895 TTMDERKPNVEQAAG

-932 EALLKRREMGDESG
+932 ETLLKSREAGDESG

-959 LFEVMTENRALAG
+959 LFDVMTENKALSG
-972 YITSLLQLV
+972 YVASLLQLV
-981 QTED
+981 LTED

>member
-1 MSNEFPAL
+1 MAPA
-9 VSPASRE
+9 
-16 SFTIKMGPVR
+16 R
-26 GPGNKEG
+26 GPGGKEVFVHEIERTEEYNK
-33 DLLDNID
+33 
-40 RTPEYEEFIQKLTAF
+40 FIQDLTAF
-55 HEKRATVF
+55 HDKRGTSF

-71 MNGPA
+71 MHGHVN
-76 KVDLLKLYKAVIAK
+76 VDLFKLYKAVVDK

-95 MNKVQKAWGALAGE
+95 LNKVQKAWGALAGE

-135 AAYWIQDQYGR
+135 AAYWIQDKYGR

-166 LTRTVENFKLSARR
+166 LTRTLENFKFSTRR
-180 AGEETPTREERPADS
+180 AEETPTRDERPAES

-215 PFQPDTAPSR
+215 PFQPDTGPSR
-225 QRNVSHHNNTP
+225 QTRNVSSHHNTP
-236 NPSNATQ
+236 NSNATQ
-243 NNYHTNQ
+243 NNFHGNQ
-250 AQQNHHHIPQHHNP
+250 TPHNHHHLPQQHNP

-283 SFTPGNPEA
+283 SFTPANSEM
-292 ASRLGDPFEP
+292 ASRLGDPFDP
-302 RPPISVPLRPVNT
+302 RPPITVPLRPVNT

-323 AKRQRLLKTQAPGF
+323 AKRQRQLKAQAAGF
-337 GKPQGLV
+337 GNAQALT
-344 RPLAPPSGCEGPNI
+344 RPVQPPVGGDGPNI

-365 LRSGIPDEQAFAL
+365 LRSGIPAEQAFAL
-378 NHLVKISFER
+378 NHLVKISYER
-388 GDKYKFESFLGL
+388 GDKYKFDSFLGL

-410 IGGLLYDVDWQISYA
+410 VGSLFYDIDWQISYS

-437 GVDGTQ
+437 GLDGTS

-452 PLKNVMDH
+452 RPKAVLDH
-460 LQPAELS
+460 LQPADFS
-467 DHLVRITEAV
+467 DRLLRITEAV

-484 MLIDNA
+484 MLIENA
-490 IYMAEVCPLKD
+490 VYMAEVYPLKD
-501 LLCILLHLPNL
+501 VLCIILHLPDL

-522 LDIAEQITPW
+522 LDIAEQVTPW

-537 SDPLYRSLL
+537 RDPLYRTLL
-546 AQLDS
+546 AQLNS
-551 NEDRGAI
+551 TDRGTI

-570 NLDATNKLQNV
+570 NLEATNKLQNV
-581 PVIVLRKIKDLLLL
+581 PPVVLQNIMDWLLL
-595 NDEELMDACL
+595 NDEELVDACL

-611 TAVVVNVESLL
+611 TAVVANVESLI

-628 NIVPHLV
+628 NVVPHLV
-635 RLLAHGAKRVR
+635 RLLAHGAKRVK
-646 EERVLEPEK
+646 EDKVLEPEK
-655 KALCSEEVAPLPLD
+655 KAPCSEEVPPLPFDL
-669 VHERLRNTDEPQRCF
+669 HEKLRNTDEPTRCF
-684 YWLQSLFE
+684 QWLKTLFE

-706 AYQASFGPLA
+706 AYQGSFGNLA
-716 GRERIVLSAA
+716 GVRSNLSAA

-733 HVFVNARAQIIRGPG
+733 HVFANARAQIIRGPG

-758 RARTAPVDYETKE
+758 RARTAPCHYETRE
-771 EYMRCQWQVAKAANG
+771 EYTRCQWQVVKG
-786 TLPKRCN
+786 SLSKKCSQ
-793 LFFLGGEQMWHHIV
+793 FYLGGEQMWHHV
-807 TAHLGVPT
+807 LTAHLAVPID
-815 TEKGQI
+815 ENGKI
-821 ENKEVTTSCEWA
+821 ENREVTTSCDWA
-833 DCTRYPTPRT
+833 GCVQYSMPRQ
-843 LKLAELTRH
+843 LKLAQLTRH
-852 IKIHVPSARKR
+852 IKTHFPATQKR
-863 AQQDGTDPAAKRQR
+863 SQQDGSELAAKRQR
-877 KSYIIPAKTMMLT
+877 KSYITPAKTMALT

-895 VTMDERKPNVEQAAG
+895 VTSDERKPNIEQAAG

-932 EALLKRREMGDESG
+932 EELLKKNETDGENG

-953 RPVMAR
+953 RPVMTR
-959 LFEVMTENRALAG
+959 LFEVMTENKALAG